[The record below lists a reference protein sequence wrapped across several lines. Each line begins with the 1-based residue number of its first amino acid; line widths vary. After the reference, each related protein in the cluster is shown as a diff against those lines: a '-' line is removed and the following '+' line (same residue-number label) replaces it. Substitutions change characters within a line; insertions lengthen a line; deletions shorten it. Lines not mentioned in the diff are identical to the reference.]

1 MHDNG
6 RVDLGNGNP
15 LARRGVSLEPKSS
28 PKASS
33 RNITRGVWELARLH
47 TREAWL
53 CWYPAGVYDLFR
65 HEFLDCHD
73 AISAVLISISL
84 GGLFIGRNT
93 ERDIGLGDILPNTFR
108 HME

>member
-1 MHDNG
+1 MDHNG
-6 RVDLGNGNP
+6 GVDLGNGAP
-15 LARRGVSLEPKSS
+15 RARRKISLDPKSF

-53 CWYPAGVYDLFR
+53 CWYPAGMYDLFR
-65 HEFLDCHD
+65 HEYLHCR
-73 AISAVLISISL
+73 AISAGLISVSL
-84 GGLFIGRNT
+84 GCLSIGRNA
-93 ERDIGLGDILPNTFR
+93 ECDIGLDDSLPDTFR